1 MSQTD
6 RWDRASRFAIVLTHN
21 RPELLTQ
28 CIATIGP
35 QVDMVIIIDNA
46 SNPPAQ
52 VAMDENW
59 RTVILRVPDQPPNI
73 SRMWQL
79 GIDEAL
85 STFKAAERLEGREK
99 PYVAVL
105 CDDTIVPPGWF
116 AAITEAMASTGS
128 VIGCSNPWGYEH
140 EPRVKTQPDGLIGER
155 MPGWAWVLDLD
166 SPVRPD
172 ESLPWWFG
180 DTDVDWQAR
189 LAGGMVMIGGYA
201 VPNIHPNENSLRPE
215 LAEQCGKDG
224 VTFAAKWGWR
234 PW

>member
-1 MSQTD
+1 MERLD
-6 RWDRASRFAIVLTHN
+6 KMSRFAIILTHN
-21 RPELLTQ
+21 RPQLLAQ
-28 CIATIGP
+28 CIQAIGP
-35 QVDMVIIIDNA
+35 QVDMIIVIDNA
-46 SNPPAQ
+46 SDPPAE
-52 VAMDENW
+52 VATEEESWHIVM
-59 RTVILRVPDQPPNI
+59 LRVPDQPPNV

-85 STFKAAERLEGREK
+85 STFKAVERLEGREK

-105 CDDTIVPPGWF
+105 CDDTVVPPGWF
-116 AAITEAMASTGS
+116 AAVTGAMATTGA
-128 VIGCSNPWGYEH
+128 VVGCSNPWGDIH
-140 EPRVKTQPDGLIGER
+140 EPRLKTQPDGLIMER

-172 ESLPWWFG
+172 ESFPWWFG
-180 DTDVDWQAR
+180 DTDIDWQAR

-215 LAEQCGKDG
+215 LAQQCGTDG
-224 VTFAAKWGWR
+224 VTFAAKYGWR